1 MKAKD
6 TEKENIDNTEIQDMI
21 YDFFMESDSVRI
33 RMIEW
38 KRDFIKQVILLSAW
52 IIAFSIPILNNWGLV
67 NRKCL
72 FLISQI
78 LFVLLIIIGIYHF
91 YWINKQEDKLYKS
104 IISPFLLLDRNTTLD
119 KLLSD
124 LTTNTEYSLKS
135 LPKYKNFEIFEKITM
150 FVLTWWFIVWLII
163 LVVSLFA

>member
-1 MKAKD
+1 MEAK
-6 TEKENIDNTEIQDMI
+6 KIENESIDNTEIQDMI

-67 NRKCL
+67 NRKSL

-104 IISPFLLLDRNTTLD
+104 IISPFMLLDKNTTLD
-119 KLLSD
+119 KLISD
-124 LTTNTEYSLKS
+124 LSNNTEYALKS
-135 LPKYKNFEIFEKITM
+135 LPKYKNFETFEKVTM

-163 LVVSLFA
+163 LVISLFA